1 MMMMTMVVM
10 MMIDHQDKY
19 VEQHIE
25 ISISSPFPPLVI
37 LTSALFVLISMS
49 FLSSSFCPQIIVI
62 FSPNHLHFILKIIFI
77 LSSNHPHFLLKISR
91 LLALAWFPVLCRCL
105 CNFVFFCL
113 CVFLSLSLC
122 ARSSSFPPQDQLA
135 LAWFPVK
142 SWSDSICARIPPPP
156 PGYSN
161 SNWAISLVN
170 CNDMGERDRHPNV
183 NIYPELAGG
192 LFLTFWFRTNICFQT
207 FSFLVFVVLTLA
219 QCACIFFFVQIL

>member
-1 MMMMTMVVM
+1 MLMMMTMMMVVM

-25 ISISSPFPPLVI
+25 ISISSSFPPLII
-37 LTSALFVLISMS
+37 LTSALFVLISVS

-142 SWSDSICARIPPPP
+142 S
-156 PGYSN
+156 
-161 SNWAISLVN
+161 
-170 CNDMGERDRHPNV
+170 
-183 NIYPELAGG
+183 
-192 LFLTFWFRTNICFQT
+192 
-207 FSFLVFVVLTLA
+207 
-219 QCACIFFFVQIL
+219 